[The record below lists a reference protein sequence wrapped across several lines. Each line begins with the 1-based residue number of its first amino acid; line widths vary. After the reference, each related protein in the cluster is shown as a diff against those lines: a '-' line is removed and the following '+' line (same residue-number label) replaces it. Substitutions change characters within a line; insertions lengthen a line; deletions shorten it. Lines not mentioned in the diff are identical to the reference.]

1 MPVSLNTS
9 VISGATGAAQLAKQW
24 FALLAAGNASS
35 SRSAMPGLGDAR
47 SCAALAGVIALA
59 QENRMS
65 LLVVVPDDD
74 WLPEISNAIELDLRP
89 LCLVLPEAGFAAA
102 VTLRATL
109 SLLKS
114 RLSREVEPRWQ
125 PAWARQR
132 EMIGE
137 KASLWQAAL
146 DWCVTGNSYVHSSAA
161 WPERIDAL
169 FPVLILPYSQALKLL
184 PEGSTRRDGMV
195 LINVVD
201 GVGALSALAGQTLLL
216 IEPGLS
222 AGRALARVD
231 PARRLKAEMELL
243 AQELGEME
251 LEFATAQAE
260 LAEFTRRYHDVVGR
274 HLAELDALQAKI
286 AKHLAR
292 RAPENPDVQQKA
304 QQAHARAE
312 QSQQES
318 QRFEELDRQHE
329 KTFAPSGDIKR
340 LFRQLAQKIHPD
352 RAEDEADRAWRTGLM
367 SEANRAYRAGDEMV
381 LRDIFSQWQEG
392 RPDAAGEYRMA
403 GEGAGQPPAR
413 ATDEVGQ
420 LERQVERLQRRIAQI
435 SEQLN
440 RLLAS
445 RLYELF
451 AAANLAR
458 GRGRDLLKE
467 MAEQLSLQI
476 EAAQARL
483 SALED
488 EENEGEGPDRD
499 RDRDRL

>member
-1 MPVSLNTS
+1 
-9 VISGATGAAQLAKQW
+9 
-24 FALLAAGNASS
+24 
-35 SRSAMPGLGDAR
+35 
-47 SCAALAGVIALA
+47 
-59 QENRMS
+59 MS

-102 VTLRATL
+102 VTLRATF

-132 EMIGE
+132 VMIEE
-137 KASLWQAAL
+137 KAPLWRSAL
-146 DWCVTGNSYVHSSAA
+146 DWCATGNSYVHSSAA

-169 FPVLILPYSQALKLL
+169 FPILILPYSRAMRLVAQGL
-184 PEGSTRRDGMV
+184 SRRDAMV
-195 LINVVD
+195 LVNSVD
-201 GVGALSALAGQTLLL
+201 ALGTLSAFAGQTLLL
-216 IEPGLS
+216 SEPGVS
-222 AGRALARVD
+222 TERALARVD
-231 PARRLKAEMELL
+231 PARRLRAELEVLV
-243 AQELGEME
+243 QELGEME

-274 HLAELDALQAKI
+274 NLTELDALQAKI
-286 AKHLAR
+286 AKHLAC
-292 RAPENPDVQQKA
+292 RAPENPEVQQKA
-304 QQAHARAE
+304 KQAQAQAE

-318 QRFEELDRQHE
+318 QRFEELDKQHE

-352 RAEDEADRAWRTGLM
+352 RAENEEDRAWRTNLM

-392 RPDAAGEYRMA
+392 RPELGTQ
-403 GEGAGQPPAR
+403 GK
-413 ATDEVGQ
+413 ATDSPSVQPIAQSEIEVGQ
-420 LERQVERLQRRIAQI
+420 LERQIERLQRRIAQI

-451 AAANLAR
+451 AASNLAR
-458 GRGRDLLKE
+458 ERGRDLLKE
-467 MAEQLSLQI
+467 MAEQLALQI
-476 EAAQARL
+476 EAAKARL
-483 SALED
+483 AGLES
-488 EENEGEGPDRD
+488 EEVNV
-499 RDRDRL
+499 